1 MVHTYI
7 KKDNK
12 KGSYGYCNKENMVLV
27 IQEICNKTL
36 SIKKAAEKYDLKKST
51 LYDHLK
57 KNMKSVEAPKALSD
71 MIEERLA
78 KMIDD
83 LAEWGYPIGKLEIKL
98 MVEDILDKSN

>member
-1 MVHTYI
+1 M
-7 KKDNK
+7 
-12 KGSYGYCNKENMVLV
+12 
-27 IQEICNKTL
+27 
-36 SIKKAAEKYDLKKST
+36 
-51 LYDHLK
+51 
-57 KNMKSVEAPKALSD
+57 KNVKAPKALSD